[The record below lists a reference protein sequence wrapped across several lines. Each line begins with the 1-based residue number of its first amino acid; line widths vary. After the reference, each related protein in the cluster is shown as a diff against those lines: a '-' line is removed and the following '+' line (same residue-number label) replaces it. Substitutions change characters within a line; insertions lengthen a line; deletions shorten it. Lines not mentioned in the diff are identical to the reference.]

1 MMRNREDP
9 TKFQS
14 LGEEIANSI
23 THGIGVAISVAIL
36 VLLVVFTAKRGD
48 TWRIVSFSIF
58 GSSLFILYMASTL
71 YHSFP
76 QKRVKHFFRIMDHS
90 SIYILIA
97 GSYTPI
103 TLISMRGVWGWTI
116 FGLVWGLSIL
126 GIIFTVFLIGRF
138 KIISTAIY
146 LFMGWLILIAIKPMI
161 LMVPRGMI
169 IWLFIGG
176 AFYTLGIIF
185 YLWKKMPYH
194 HMIWHIFVLAG
205 SISHFFGMLFYLT

>member
-1 MMRNREDP
+1 MRNREDP

-36 VLLVVFTAKRGD
+36 VLLVVFASKRGD

-58 GSSLFILYMASTL
+58 GSSLIILYMASTL

-103 TLISMRGVWGWTI
+103 TLISMRGAWGWTI
-116 FGLVWGLSIL
+116 FGLVWGFAIL
-126 GIIFTVFLIGRF
+126 GIISTVFLIGRF
-138 KIISTAIY
+138 KIFSTAIY

>member
-1 MMRNREDP
+1 MRNREDP

-76 QKRVKHFFRIMDHS
+76 QKGVKHFFRIMDHS

-103 TLISMRGVWGWTI
+103 TLISMRGAWGWTI
-116 FGLVWGLSIL
+116 FGLVWGLAIL